1 MIHAGIMRWGLPR
14 YDGKGLIINTRS
26 ETALEKQMFYESM
39 RYRRCVIPAKVFYE
53 WDHQKHLT
61 TFSLPDHSIIWM
73 AGIYDQEYR
82 FSVLTTAANESVK
95 KIHDRMP
102 LILAREDLRQ
112 WLFDFYAVRDLM
124 GKKMPVLKHRQD
136 NEQMSLF

>member
-1 MIHAGIMRWGLPR
+1 M
-14 YDGKGLIINTRS
+14 
-26 ETALEKQMFYESM
+26 
-39 RYRRCVIPAKVFYE
+39 IPAKVFYE

-124 GKKMPVLKHRQD
+124 GKKMGALQNAKTFCGAPSAYHAVFLLEKQSKKNLRTVKRK
-136 NEQMSLF
+136 